1 MSIQAQLKALKEQHA
16 QIEADLADALLNPSS
31 SDDEILALR
40 QKMLAI
46 KDEIALTEE
55 RLRSSFA

>member
-1 MSIQAQLKALKEQHA
+1 MSIQAQLKALKEQYA
-16 QIEADLADALLNPSS
+16 QVEADLADALLHPSS

-40 QKMLAI
+40 QKMLELR
-46 KDEIALTEE
+46 DEIALTEE

>member
-1 MSIQAQLKALKEQHA
+1 MSIQAQLKSLKEQYA
-16 QIEADLADALLNPSS
+16 QIEANLADALLHPSS
-31 SDDEILALR
+31 SDDDIQALR
-40 QKMLAI
+40 QKMLAL

>member
-1 MSIQAQLKALKEQHA
+1 MSIQAQLKALKEQYA
-16 QIEADLADALLNPSS
+16 QVEADLADALLHPSS
-31 SDDEILALR
+31 GDDDILALR
-40 QKMLAI
+40 QKMLAL